1 MTRREIGKNGKALD
15 RKNWSKMLKS
25 ERLERQNVQIK
36 KSQIKKL
43 EHKASKKKSNLI
55 RQERK

>member
-36 KSQIKKL
+36 KSRMKKL
-43 EHKASKKKSNLI
+43 EHKASKKKVT
-55 RQERK
+55 